1 MSGEVWLLVLTGLPL
16 LGLQLWSV
24 FDVVR
29 RRDLELPRRL
39 GWLLALAIIPI
50 VTLSVYVVARPPRA
64 IQVSGGHADTA
75 RAETVVLLAEQ
86 RQRGEIADEDYRAE
100 VAAVA
105 SYD

>member
-50 VTLSVYVVARPPRA
+50 VTLSVYVVARLPRA